1 MNWGKWKSGQASNC
15 RGFTLLEVIVALGIV
30 TVGVLA
36 IARAVTGYVE
46 TTSVLKQRM
55 VGNWVAANRLE
66 SLRIL
71 KITPVLGSTHG
82 SEEMAGRVWY
92 FRETIT
98 ATSDPLLFRVEI
110 TVFTDKDETT
120 EAGNMFGYV
129 LNANE
134 VLIPDVEAFIL
145 SPVIT
150 RLTHEA

>member
-36 IARAVTGYVE
+36 IARAVTGYVD
-46 TTSVLKQRM
+46 TTTVLKQRM
-55 VGNWVAANRLE
+55 VANWVAANRLE

-71 KITPVLGSTHG
+71 KTTAVPGSTHG
-82 SEEMAGRVWY
+82 SEEMADRVWY
-92 FRETIT
+92 FRETTT
-98 ATSDPLLFRVEI
+98 ATADPSLFRIEI

-134 VLIPDVEAFIL
+134 VVIPGIEAFNL
-145 SPVIT
+145 SPVT
-150 RLTHEA
+150 ARLAYEA